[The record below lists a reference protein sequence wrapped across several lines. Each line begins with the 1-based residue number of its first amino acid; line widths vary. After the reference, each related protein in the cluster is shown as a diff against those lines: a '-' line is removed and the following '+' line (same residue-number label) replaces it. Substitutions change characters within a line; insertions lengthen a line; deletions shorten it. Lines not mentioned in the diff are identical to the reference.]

1 MKADGPWCP
10 IIIRMQHGENKV
22 FTTRAETVA
31 RPAMR
36 EVDYEVSTDVH
47 SPWFHQLY
55 IETCYVQI
63 RRH

>member
-1 MKADGPWCP
+1 
-10 IIIRMQHGENKV
+10 MQHGENKV

-31 RPAMR
+31 RPAAR